1 MIDAFKLLYK
11 NRTTNDITEEEV
23 RNVIKSEL
31 LDEYT
36 HPRVRQSIEKKREMI
51 TERVKN
57 SKLSISQQED
67 ILLVIHEEYMKLSRA
82 LEN

>member
-1 MIDAFKLLYK
+1 MIDAFKLLDK
-11 NRTTNDITEEEV
+11 NRTTNDNTEEEV

>member
-1 MIDAFKLLYK
+1 
-11 NRTTNDITEEEV
+11 
-23 RNVIKSEL
+23 
-31 LDEYT
+31 
-36 HPRVRQSIEKKREMI
+36 MI

>member
-23 RNVIKSEL
+23 CNVIKSEL

-36 HPRVRQSIEKKREMI
+36 HPRVRQSSEKKYQMI
-51 TERVKN
+51 VARVKN

-67 ILLVIHEEYMKLSRA
+67 ILLIIHDEYMKLSRG